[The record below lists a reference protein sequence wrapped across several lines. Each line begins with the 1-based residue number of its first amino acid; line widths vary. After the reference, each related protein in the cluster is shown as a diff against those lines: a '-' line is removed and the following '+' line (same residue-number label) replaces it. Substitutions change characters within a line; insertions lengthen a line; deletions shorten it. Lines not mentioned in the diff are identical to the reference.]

1 MQRLGFLPAL
11 VALLAD
17 VDAPLTER
25 VALLSEVDDLLAEPG
40 GIPSEAD
47 HLALDGGGVVVVV
60 VVVVVH
66 DFLPE
71 KIFAQSKKGQP
82 SAPLFGNSERKADIY
97 ISHMNRYV
105 NDFRNYFAKITNF
118 KYFCAVLAVFT
129 PSSGVFCLNWLIG

>member
-17 VDAPLTER
+17 VGAPLTER

-47 HLALDGGGVVVVV
+47 HLALDGGGVV

-97 ISHMNRYV
+97 ISHMNRHV
-105 NDFRNYFAKITNF
+105 NVFRNYFAKIANF
-118 KYFCAVLAVFT
+118 KYF
-129 PSSGVFCLNWLIG
+129 

>member
-47 HLALDGGGVVVVV
+47 HLALDGGGVVVV
-60 VVVVVH
+60 H

-97 ISHMNRYV
+97 ISHMNRRV
-105 NDFRNYFAKITNF
+105 NDSRNYFAKIANF
-118 KYFCAVLAVFT
+118 KYF
-129 PSSGVFCLNWLIG
+129 

>member
-25 VALLSEVDDLLAEPG
+25 VALLSEVGDLPAEPDDILAE
-40 GIPSEAD
+40 AD
-47 HLALDGGGVVVVV
+47 QLAPDGGGVV

-71 KIFAQSKKGQP
+71 KVFAQSKKGQP
-82 SAPLFGNSERKADIY
+82 SALSLGNSERKADIY
-97 ISHMNRYV
+97 ISHMNRHV
-105 NDFRNYFAKITNF
+105 NGFCNYFAKIANF
-118 KYFCAVLAVFT
+118 KYF
-129 PSSGVFCLNWLIG
+129 